1 MEVFE
6 FVLLL
11 LAAAVGLAAVARRI
25 GAPYPALLAL
35 GGAAL
40 ALTPFSASLE
50 LDPALVLAL
59 FLAPVLL
66 DAAFDAPLRDL
77 KLNWIPLAGLVFV
90 AVGLTTAAVAAL
102 ACFLIPDLPV
112 AAAVALG
119 AIVAPPDAAAASV
132 VLRAVK
138 PPHRLLV
145 ILEGESLL
153 NDASALLLYR
163 AAVTAAMAGKGSG
176 ALALALAPELALS
189 VVGSLVMGFILAQV
203 VQRMM
208 IRVSHVSSSIVLQF
222 VSTWGVW
229 ILADRL
235 GLSPVLTIVVY
246 GMTLGRFSPAHSPA
260 NIRVPSYA
268 VWDTAV
274 MVLNAL
280 AFVLIGLQLR
290 PILATAPPGALLRY
304 AVFGGAVLAACILIR
319 LIWIM
324 AYTGAVR
331 LVSGRLSSGARRPDK
346 LPTWS
351 NALVA
356 SWCGMRGML
365 TLVTALALPAGF
377 PHRDLIL
384 FAAFAVTFGT
394 LTIQGLTLRP
404 LMLRLRLAPDDLVER
419 EVQSGRIELADVA
432 RHALDGHTGPE
443 ADFLRSQLHAQRAA
457 ASGAED
463 GEGASAFRVQG
474 LRRLTLDSRR
484 ARLLELRRTGV
495 VGDDAFHRL
504 EEELDLADLNRS
516 S

>member
-11 LAAAVGLAAVARRI
+11 LAAAVGLSALARRI

-35 GGAAL
+35 GGAAI
-40 ALTPFSASLE
+40 ALTPFSASLD

-77 KLNWIPLAGLVFV
+77 KINWIPLAGLVFV

-163 AAVTAAMAGKGSG
+163 AAVSAAMAGKGIG
-176 ALALALAPELALS
+176 ALALAPELALS
-189 VVGSLVMGFILAQV
+189 VVGSLVMGFILAQI
-203 VQRMM
+203 VQRVM

-235 GLSPVLTIVVY
+235 SLSPVLTIVVY

-290 PILATAPPGALLRY
+290 PILATAPPGALISY

-331 LVSGRLSSGARRPDK
+331 LASGRLSSGARRPDK

-457 ASGAED
+457 ATGGED
-463 GEGASAFRVQG
+463 GEGASAFRIQA

-516 S
+516 G